1 MSLAQQSPFMN
12 RFLYSFLPS
21 LHSNIKV
28 GLNHEQAQNTN
39 YKSYY
44 SFVRVYN
51 TNSTFFFLAQR
62 RKQQNKK
69 TNNTI
74 KGRPSHSQ

>member
-28 GLNHEQAQNTN
+28 GLNHEQAQNT
-39 YKSYY
+39 KTTSRTTH
-44 SFVRVYN
+44 SLEFTTR
-51 TNSTFFFLAQR
+51 TLHFFFFLL
-62 RKQQNKK
+62 KGE
-69 TNNTI
+69 NN
-74 KGRPSHSQ
+74 